1 MWGPFVS
8 KRDHIC
14 QVDELVSLS
23 ARKRELGIQCWG
35 CGDALR
41 NNKRVLEESDVY
53 RELKAWRLE
62 KFRSLRIPAYVILSD
77 RSLRELSYHQPTNK
91 DDLLNIH
98 GVGDEKLSLYGDE
111 ILGILQGLEREDWSV
126 MMDQY
131 CGSCEGGLEQA
142 DAMEPLRDPAGDPK
156 MANPVSQ
163 SVCPTCAQPWN
174 GIRKRGKELGDIV
187 ESEERVNIF
196 TTELS
201 KNGTDRV
208 VVTIQAITMFDLGA
222 TFDDYISDP
231 RIGRV
236 FNSNDTGPFL
246 WLPEWVSRP
255 MRYLG
260 DNNQGYWLVTFQH
273 SYRRT

>member
-1 MWGPFVS
+1 MVKKVES
-8 KRDHIC
+8 YLQC
-14 QVDELVSLS
+14 S
-23 ARKRELGIQCWG
+23 A
-35 CGDALR
+35 CGNEVR
-41 NNKRVLEESDVY
+41 NNKRVLEEADVY
-53 RELKAWRLE
+53 LQLKAYRWD
-62 KFRSLRIPAYVILSD
+62 KASSLRIPAFLIFSN
-77 RSLRELSYHQPTNK
+77 RSLRELTFHQPTNMN
-91 DDLLNIH
+91 DLLKIH

-111 ILGILQGLEREDWSV
+111 VLGILQGLEREDWSV

-163 SVCPTCAQPWN
+163 SVCPTCAHPWN
-174 GIRKRGKELGDIV
+174 GIRKIGKELGDIV

-273 SYRRT
+273 SYRRA